1 MKHEERQYDPGLY
14 LIPTP
19 IGNLED
25 MTLRALRLLSVSE
38 IIACEDT
45 RVTGQ
50 LLKQY
55 SIIPQKLHS
64 CREHNEK
71 SISEFLCNEVKKGK
85 RVCYVSDAGTPG
97 ISDPGMILIQ
107 TAITMGIPYHVLPGA
122 TALIPALVQS
132 GFSTDDW
139 CFLGFPPHK
148 KGRDSFIN
156 SISDRKNVVILY
168 ESPYRILD
176 LFNSLQS
183 SQTLNARQY
192 YVVRELTKKFEQSF
206 RGNPTEILQLLTEQN
221 IKGEFVIVID
231 KENI

>member
-1 MKHEERQYDPGLY
+1 
-14 LIPTP
+14 
-19 IGNLED
+19 
-25 MTLRALRLLSVSE
+25 
-38 IIACEDT
+38 
-45 RVTGQ
+45 
-50 LLKQY
+50 
-55 SIIPQKLHS
+55 
-64 CREHNEK
+64 
-71 SISEFLCNEVKKGK
+71 
-85 RVCYVSDAGTPG
+85 
-97 ISDPGMILIQ
+97 MILIQ

-139 CFLGFPPHK
+139 CFVGFPPHK

-156 SISDRKNVVILY
+156 ALNDRKNVVILY

-206 RGNPTEILQLLTEQN
+206 RGNPTEILQLFTEQN
-221 IKGEFVIVID
+221 AKGEFVIVID